1 MAARPQ
7 TPSTRSLFMPSAM
20 SMARLSLETI
30 VLLTTVLL
38 AARAANAVDLTS
50 PSFKSNEKIPA
61 KFTCEGQNLNPSL
74 NFGNLPAGTKQLVLT
89 MHDPDVPKDLV
100 PSGNFDHWFVW
111 DLPANSTGIA
121 EGAGSTMGLNGT
133 GNPGYLGPCPPDRE
147 HRYFFRPYAI
157 NITLQGK
164 TFKDRAAVEA
174 AIRGH
179 ILAQSELVGRYDK
192 AFKGE

>member
-61 KFTCEGQNLNPSL
+61 KFTCEGQNLTRLSISEVFQPARSSL
-74 NFGNLPAGTKQLVLT
+74 
-89 MHDPDVPKDLV
+89 
-100 PSGNFDHWFVW
+100 S
-111 DLPANSTGIA
+111 
-121 EGAGSTMGLNGT
+121 
-133 GNPGYLGPCPPDRE
+133 
-147 HRYFFRPYAI
+147 
-157 NITLQGK
+157 
-164 TFKDRAAVEA
+164 
-174 AIRGH
+174 
-179 ILAQSELVGRYDK
+179 
-192 AFKGE
+192 